1 MVRILYIK
9 TKNRLNNNKKMKKRL
24 KVLLIGSLVI
34 LSFSCYYDEEID
46 LSQELPDIPD
56 TEIISFSADIE
67 PLFTQNGKDC
77 TVCHNGTIANPDLS
91 SGSIYTQLV
100 PAYVVAGDA
109 EASELYQKL
118 PGNNHPIDAGF
129 ILSLDDIALI
139 KTWIDR
145 GAENN

>member
-1 MVRILYIK
+1 
-9 TKNRLNNNKKMKKRL
+9 MKKRL

-46 LSQELPDIPD
+46 LSQQLPDIPD

-67 PLFTQNGKDC
+67 PLFTRKGKDC
-77 TVCHNGTIANPDLS
+77 TVCHNGTIANPNF
-91 SGSIYTQLV
+91 SGSNLYSVLV

>member
-1 MVRILYIK
+1 MK
-9 TKNRLNNNKKMKKRL
+9 TKNRVNNNNKMKKRL
-24 KVLLIGSLVI
+24 KVLLIGSLV
-34 LSFSCYYDEEID
+34 LLGFSCYYDEEID

-56 TEIISFSADIE
+56 TEIISFSVDIE
-67 PLFTQNGKDC
+67 PLFTRDGKNC